1 MAPGGVQ
8 SLPYPRMQLL
18 SIDKIVYNCYQNTIK
33 VCYALRCRPLAGAN
47 TGVDRVKSL
56 KNQLQIR
63 TVCIIGDCVNCGT
76 GNDMRNIW
84 MPTLQPDASAV
95 SGGVL
100 T

>member
-18 SIDKIVYNCYQNTIK
+18 SIDKIVYDCYQNTVE
-33 VCYALRCRPLAGAN
+33 VCYVLRCRPFAGAN
-47 TGVDRVKSL
+47 TGVYRGESL

>member
-1 MAPGGVQ
+1 
-8 SLPYPRMQLL
+8 MQFLR
-18 SIDKIVYNCYQNTIK
+18 IDKIVYDCYQNTIK
-33 VCYALRCRPLAGAN
+33 VCYVLRCRPLAGAN

-84 MPTLQPDASAV
+84 MPALQPDAGAV